1 MTPAARASAAI
12 GLLDAILGGTPAEK
26 ALTGWARRSR
36 YAGSGDRAAVR
47 DLVFDALRRRRSY
60 AWLGGAETGRG
71 MMLGAARAAG
81 DDPASVFTGERHG
94 PAPPGPDDPP
104 GRPLEE
110 APEAVRLDVPDWLL
124 PALRVGLGDE
134 TERSLERL
142 RGRAPAFLRANL
154 RKTDRTSALAVLREE
169 GIGARPHALAETA
182 IEVVEGARRI
192 RSCAAYREGL
202 VELQDAASQAAA
214 DLAPLAEG
222 ERVLDYCAGGG
233 GKALALAA
241 RTDARITAHDADPA
255 RMRDLPARA
264 ERAGVSI
271 AIASRSEPPPSNQD
285 LVFCDAP
292 CSGSGAW
299 SRSPDAKW
307 RLTPERLKELL
318 ELQARILDAAVP
330 LVAPGGRLVY
340 ATCSL
345 LFDESERQAEA
356 FLARHPGWRMERKR
370 RISPL
375 EGGDG
380 FFVSLLSRARVRRR
394 ASVRR

>member
-1 MTPAARASAAI
+1 MTPAARTSAAI
-12 GLLDAILGGTPAEK
+12 DLLDAILDGTPAEK
-26 ALTGWARRSR
+26 ALTGWARCSR

-71 MMLGAARAAG
+71 MMLGAARASG
-81 DDPASVFTGERHG
+81 HDPARVFTGERYG
-94 PAPPGPDDPP
+94 PTPPGKADPQ

-110 APEAVRLDVPDWLL
+110 APDAVRLDMPDWLL
-124 PALRVGLGDE
+124 SAIRDGLGDE
-134 TERSLERL
+134 TERVLQKL
-142 RGRAPAFLRANL
+142 RERAPAFLRANL
-154 RKTDRTSALAVLREE
+154 RKTDRTAALASLRAE

-192 RSCAAYREGL
+192 RSSAAYREGL

-214 DLAPLAEG
+214 EWTPLADG

-233 GKALALAA
+233 GKSLALAA
-241 RTDARITAHDADPA
+241 RADARITAHDADPA

-264 ERAGVSI
+264 ARAGARI
-271 AIASRSEPPPSNQD
+271 AIASRSDPPPAGQD

-307 RLTPERLKELL
+307 RLTPDRLMELL

-330 LVAPGGRLVY
+330 LVAPCGRLVY

-345 LFDESERQAEA
+345 LVQESERQAEA
-356 FLARHPGWRMERKR
+356 FLERHPGWRMERKR
-370 RISPL
+370 RFSPL

-380 FFVSLLSRARVRRR
+380 FFVALFSRTRGCRGAVRR
-394 ASVRR
+394 